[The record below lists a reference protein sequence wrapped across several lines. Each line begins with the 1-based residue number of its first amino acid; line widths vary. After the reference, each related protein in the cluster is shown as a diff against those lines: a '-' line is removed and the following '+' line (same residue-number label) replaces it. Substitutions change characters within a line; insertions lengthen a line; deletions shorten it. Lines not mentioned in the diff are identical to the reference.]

1 MDEIHIKNLEVFA
14 KHGVFAE
21 ENRLGQKF
29 IVNVILYTDTRL
41 AGKQDELTKS
51 IHYGEAAA
59 FITRFMQE
67 HTYQLIEAAAEQLA
81 QAMLVQISRLQAVE
95 LEIKKPWAPVG
106 LPLETVSVRIRRSW
120 HTAYIA
126 LGSNMGDKEGY
137 LNFAVD
143 SFKANSPLIE
153 VEKVSSYLETEP
165 YGGVEQDDFLNAV
178 MRVRTT
184 FTAHELWQVM
194 ADIEKKAKRVRQIHW
209 GPRTLD
215 LDLLFY
221 DEDIIGD
228 EDLVVPHPEI
238 EKRDFVLKPLVEIAP
253 WLRHPISHKTMSQLL
268 QEWETF
274 DAPPTVR

>member
-29 IVNVILYTDTRL
+29 VVNVILYTDTRL